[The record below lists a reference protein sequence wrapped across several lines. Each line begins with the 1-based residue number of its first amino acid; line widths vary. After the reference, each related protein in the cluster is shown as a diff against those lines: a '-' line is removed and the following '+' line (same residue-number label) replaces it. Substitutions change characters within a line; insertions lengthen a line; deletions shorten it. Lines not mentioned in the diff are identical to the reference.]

1 MENSDNHIKKYFYNN
16 KIIILILLGS
26 FLASIFYSFHF
37 RIDPRVDAKAYD
49 IIALNVINGDG
60 YRENLDKD
68 IAYDIA
74 VVRVGPLY
82 EYFLAGIY
90 KVFGHNYGFVW
101 IFQAILHAL
110 TALLVYLTV
119 PLIFSEFHSRK
130 KIALWAAAI
139 IGFYPDLIEISAM
152 LLTETLYLFFV
163 CLMIYVF
170 FLYFQKTGN
179 WMAIFLGLSSGLAT
193 LARPTVLFLMP
204 IIFFFFYKKKLRFQS
219 FLFLLAL
226 IIVFIPWT
234 ARNYAIYNK
243 IMPFGAGGSF
253 NFWIGNYHGGNGE
266 QEPSSGQFVFLGS
279 HKISELQGESIDQFK
294 NFLIDHPA
302 EFVKLTFLRANKYFS
317 VIRPMGFWFY
327 QQGIGKL
334 LMILSSALASMI
346 LFIFSLAGAIKA
358 FKEKNAALK
367 YLLAFAIAT
376 PLIIFITVVETRY
389 RFQIYPLL
397 AILAGYFLVSLGG
410 AKKWWTDKILWLAIF
425 IVSLNGLVDLI
436 LSFDKLKEKLGGFF

>member
-1 MENSDNHIKKYFYNN
+1 
-16 KIIILILLGS
+16 
-26 FLASIFYSFHF
+26 
-37 RIDPRVDAKAYD
+37 
-49 IIALNVINGDG
+49 
-60 YRENLDKD
+60 
-68 IAYDIA
+68 
-74 VVRVGPLY
+74 
-82 EYFLAGIY
+82 
-90 KVFGHNYGFVW
+90 
-101 IFQAILHAL
+101 
-110 TALLVYLTV
+110 
-119 PLIFSEFHSRK
+119 
-130 KIALWAAAI
+130 
-139 IGFYPDLIEISAM
+139 
-152 LLTETLYLFFV
+152 
-163 CLMIYVF
+163 
-170 FLYFQKTGN
+170 
-179 WMAIFLGLSSGLAT
+179 
-193 LARPTVLFLMP
+193 
-204 IIFFFFYKKKLRFQS
+204 
-219 FLFLLAL
+219 
-226 IIVFIPWT
+226 
-234 ARNYAIYNK
+234 
-243 IMPFGAGGSF
+243 MPFGAGGSF

-436 LSFDKLKEKLGGFF
+436 LSFSKLKEKLGGFF

>member
-1 MENSDNHIKKYFYNN
+1 MENSDNHIKKYLDNN
-16 KIIILILLGS
+16 KIIIMILLGS
-26 FLASIFYSFHF
+26 FLVSIFYSFHF
-37 RIDPRVDAKAYD
+37 RIEPRVDAKAYD
-49 IIALNVINGDG
+49 IIALNVINGNG
-60 YRENLDKD
+60 YHENLDRD

-90 KVFGHNYGFVW
+90 KVFGHHYGAVW
-101 IFQAILHAL
+101 IAQALLHTL
-110 TALLVYLTV
+110 TALLVYLTTL
-119 PLIFSEFHSRK
+119 LIFTGNEKKK
-130 KIALWAAAI
+130 KIGLWAGAI

-179 WMAIFLGLSSGLAT
+179 RTAVFLGLSSGLAT
-193 LARPTVLFLMP
+193 LARPPVLFLIP
-204 IIFFFFYKKKLRFQS
+204 IIFFFFYKKKLWFQG

-234 ARNYAIYNK
+234 ARNYTVYNK
-243 IMPFGAGGSF
+243 VMPFGAGGSF

-266 QEPSSGQFVFLGS
+266 QEPSSGQFTFLSS
-279 HKISELQGESIDQFK
+279 HKISELQGESMDQFK

-327 QQGIGKL
+327 QYGIGRL
-334 LMILSSALASMI
+334 LMILSSALASVF
-346 LFIFSLAGAIKA
+346 LFIFSLAGIIRA

-367 YLLAFAIAT
+367 YLLAFTIAT

-389 RFQIYPLL
+389 RLQIYPLL
-397 AILAGYFLVSLGG
+397 AIFAGYFLVSLGG
-410 AKKWWTDKILWLAIF
+410 AKKWWTDKILWLAIL

-436 LSFDKLKEKLGGFF
+436 LSFSKFKEKLGGFF